1 MSGLSIWRHRFVLDC
16 CTWELP
22 GGYVDSDEVPAVTAA
37 REVEKETG
45 WRPRSMT
52 LLTQFQ
58 ALVDRRDPSTPPA
71 TSARATYQ
79 PMAADGP
86 IVLRQP

>member
-1 MSGLSIWRHRFVLDC
+1 MSGLSIWRHRFVLGC

-22 GGYVDSDEVPAVTAA
+22 GGYVDSDEVHAVTAA
-37 REVEKETG
+37 RRETG

-79 PMAADGP
+79 HDGRRRP